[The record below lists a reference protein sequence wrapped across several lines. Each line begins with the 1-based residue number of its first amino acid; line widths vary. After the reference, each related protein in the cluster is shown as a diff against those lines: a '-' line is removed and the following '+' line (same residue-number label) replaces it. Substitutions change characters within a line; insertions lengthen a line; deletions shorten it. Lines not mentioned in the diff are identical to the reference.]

1 MNSLHRALLA
11 LATLFLTACAP
22 VRPTGADL
30 FSLDTS
36 MLPRSDRE
44 MEIEGLGP
52 CTDSTNRVLRFNSE
66 APVVVLVHGW
76 RGTAGSLRGL
86 AQRLASGGH
95 QTACFSYN
103 DRDSLMRSSGQLAAS
118 LNQLAASMTNQIVT
132 VIGHSQGA
140 LVARKAMIRERAE
153 GLRRDDINLRLVTI
167 SGPFNGIAAASH
179 CTSPVAKI
187 FTLGLSG
194 PICQLIAGDKW
205 PEITFRSD
213 FIRSP
218 GTLHPRVREH
228 LKIDTDEK
236 GSCRSFN
243 GKACLESDFVF
254 TLNEQRNRLID
265 GDGRTRVITVEA
277 GHVEI
282 VGTEHTAPTKLIA
295 VLEDNRSLAPMAG
308 KDASVKAE
316 MLATIQADPSER
328 RAASASSD
336 L

>member
-1 MNSLHRALLA
+1 MNPLHRVLLA
-11 LATLFLTACAP
+11 LITVFLTACAP

-30 FSLDTS
+30 LSLDTS
-36 MLPRSDRE
+36 MLPRPDRAV
-44 MEIEGLGP
+44 EIAGLGP
-52 CTDSTNRVLRFNSE
+52 CTYSTDRALRFNSE
-66 APVVVLVHGW
+66 APIIVLVHGW

-86 AQRLASGGH
+86 AQRLTSGGH

-103 DRDSLMRSSGQLAAS
+103 DRDSLMRSSGKLAAS
-118 LNQLAASMTNQIVT
+118 LNQLAASMANQDVT

-140 LVARKAMIRERAE
+140 LVARKAMTQERAD
-153 GLRRDDINLRLVTI
+153 GLHRDDINLRLVTI

-187 FTLGLSG
+187 LTLGLSG

-228 LKIDTDEK
+228 MKIDTDER
-236 GSCRSFN
+236 GSCRAFN
-243 GKACLESDFVF
+243 GKACSESDFVF
-254 TLNEQRNRLID
+254 TLEEQRNRLID
-265 GDGRTRVITVEA
+265 DDSRTRIITVKA

-282 VGTEHTAPTKLIA
+282 VGTAHTAPPKLIA
-295 VLEDNRSLAPMAG
+295 VLEDYQSLAPMAG
-308 KDASVKAE
+308 KDASAKAE
-316 MLATIQADPSER
+316 MLATMQADPSER
-328 RAASASSD
+328 RAASISSD